1 MDIAKAGETFS
12 VLSVGDALVSQ
23 IPALLVSA
31 AAGIVVTR
39 SATGE
44 QLGRAFAAQLL
55 GRKQSVLMT
64 AGILTLLAV
73 TPGMPAIPCLA
84 IAGALVFA
92 ARRIKDPKKAIDPAT
107 GAQTSEP
114 KKTTAEDI
122 DAALTID
129 MLSLELGYELVSV
142 VDPARNGT
150 LLERV
155 ATLRKELAKDLGVVI
170 PPVHVCDNLELQ
182 PSGYR
187 LMLLGTEVGSGSL
200 KNGRLLAIDPNGR
213 APALEGEPTKDPT
226 FGMPA
231 RWIALRDKEMG
242 EALGYAVV
250 DHATI
255 IATHMGE
262 LLRTNAPRLV
272 GRQEV
277 QHLLDLLAKTTPKL
291 VDDVVPALLSLGDVV
306 RVLRNLVRE
315 GVSIRDM
322 RTILESLAELSAQT
336 KDVEQLTELVRE
348 RMSAHITSKL
358 RQTDGSIAAL
368 TLDPRLEETLRKSLR
383 EIASGQGGP
392 IDPQMLK
399 NVTEGA
405 QKALAKFTALG
416 ATPVVITP
424 PDLRRYARAIFE
436 RKVPQLSVVSFREV
450 DPAVQLRVLE
460 TLQPFSAV
468 PALADQGVR
477 T

>member
-1 MDIAKAGETFS
+1 
-12 VLSVGDALVSQ
+12 
-23 IPALLVSA
+23 
-31 AAGIVVTR
+31 
-39 SATGE
+39 
-44 QLGRAFAAQLL
+44 
-55 GRKQSVLMT
+55 
-64 AGILTLLAV
+64 
-73 TPGMPAIPCLA
+73 
-84 IAGALVFA
+84 
-92 ARRIKDPKKAIDPAT
+92 
-107 GAQTSEP
+107 
-114 KKTTAEDI
+114 
-122 DAALTID
+122 
-129 MLSLELGYELVSV
+129 
-142 VDPARNGT
+142 
-150 LLERV
+150 
-155 ATLRKELAKDLGVVI
+155 
-170 PPVHVCDNLELQ
+170 
-182 PSGYR
+182 
-187 LMLLGTEVGSGSL
+187 
-200 KNGRLLAIDPNGR
+200 
-213 APALEGEPTKDPT
+213 
-226 FGMPA
+226 
-231 RWIALRDKEMG
+231 
-242 EALGYAVV
+242 
-250 DHATI
+250 
-255 IATHMGE
+255 MGE
-262 LLRTNAPRLV
+262 LLRINAPRLV

-322 RTILESLAELSAQT
+322 RTILESLAELSTQT
-336 KDVEQLTELVRE
+336 KDVEQLTEMVRE

-383 EIASGQGGP
+383 EIAAGQGGP

-405 QKALAKFTALG
+405 QRALAKFTALG
-416 ATPVVITP
+416 AMPVVITP

-460 TLQPFSAV
+460 TLQPFSAA